1 MTGVPVASDWD
12 DHRIRRLRF
21 CSYFCSMQ
29 QIRNVIFDLGGVVL
43 DIDFKRTDEAFRLL
57 GLENF
62 YDHISP
68 THISHLFEEY
78 ETGMIDD
85 AAFLKEVAGLVGKEA
100 EEEKIIDAW
109 NALLLDFLPE
119 RIELLKRIKTRYR
132 TFLLSNTNSL
142 HYQEYQRRLFAAYS
156 VRLEDL
162 FEKTYYSHTA
172 RLRKPHA
179 AIFELVL
186 QENGLAP
193 AETLFIDDTAANL
206 PEARQLGIQVHH
218 LVPGSSITEL
228 ELFQ

>member
-1 MTGVPVASDWD
+1 
-12 DHRIRRLRF
+12 
-21 CSYFCSMQ
+21 MQ
-29 QIRNVIFDLGGVVL
+29 QIKNVIFDLGGVVL

-62 YDHISP
+62 FEHISP
-68 THISHLFEEY
+68 THITHFFEEY

-85 AAFLKEVAGLVGKEA
+85 VAFLKGVAGLIGKEA
-100 EEEKIIDAW
+100 AEGEIIAAW

-119 RIELLKRIKTRYR
+119 RIELLKKIKSRYR

-142 HYQEYQRRLFAAYS
+142 HHQEYQRRLSAAYGI
-156 VRLEDL
+156 RLEDL

-172 RLRKPHA
+172 RLRKPHG

-186 QENGLAP
+186 RENGLVP

-206 PEARQLGIQVHH
+206 PEAEQLGIRVHH

-228 ELFQ
+228 ELFK